1 MPRRRLPDRSSRSCA
16 TKRQRVFVSTQ
27 PEAVHAFGRL
37 RSVDGRTEERLARN
51 EALFR
56 EMNEAINGLAER
68 LDSGMEQGFVCECS
82 DTSCAEH
89 ISLTLGEYEAVRA
102 DPSRFVLAPGH
113 VIPELETVVAHD
125 ADHVVVEK
133 TGRARRVAAATH
145 PRQGRLEQPSE
156 QSAESSKGPRP
167 G

>member
-1 MPRRRLPDRSSRSCA
+1 MPSRRSPDRSSRSCA
-16 TKRQRVFVSTQ
+16 TKRQRVLCPLNRRRSTLS
-27 PEAVHAFGRL
+27 GRL

-56 EMNEAINGLAER
+56 EVNEAINGLAER

-82 DTSCAEH
+82 DTSCAEY

-145 PRQGRLEQPSE
+145 PRQARLEQPSD
-156 QSAESSKGPRP
+156 QSAASSNDSA
-167 G
+167 

>member
-1 MPRRRLPDRSSRSCA
+1 
-16 TKRQRVFVSTQ
+16 VSTQ

-68 LDSGMEQGFVCECS
+68 LDSGMEQGYVLRG
-82 DTSCAEH
+82 AH
-89 ISLTLGEYEAVRA
+89 QPHVGEYEAVRT

-145 PRQGRLEQPSE
+145 PRQARLEQPSD
-156 QSAESSKGPRP
+156 QSAASSNDSA
-167 G
+167 